1 MRMPHS
7 SKLNMSDSGNSLA
20 VLSIDNTLAEWGYS
34 RPQLGQTI
42 LLVDISSFTV
52 YSLWQVQNIWN
63 FKNIGS
69 PPYWMIKRLYHRG
82 KRIESEVNMFVNPF
96 VLGILATLFA
106 EMALLIV
113 LSWFSS
119 KK

>member
-1 MRMPHS
+1 
-7 SKLNMSDSGNSLA
+7 
-20 VLSIDNTLAEWGYS
+20 
-34 RPQLGQTI
+34 
-42 LLVDISSFTV
+42 
-52 YSLWQVQNIWN
+52 
-63 FKNIGS
+63 
-69 PPYWMIKRLYHRG
+69 MIRRLYHRG